1 MKSWRIAGGLSVN
14 CRCWST
20 HRRIC
25 FSKNGPMPRN
35 SVSDRF
41 CATTSTTFSG
51 QRKALREALR
61 KARDNVPASCCAW
74 RASSSATSV
83 FESTLENRFCP
94 QIKWAESGAQLRVTA
109 LLHAFFSLNAILIM
123 MPETAEEISQQPEVR
138 KELQRATGEKR
149 RQKVKAQGR
158 DKLWFIAHT
167 LILGACIVLYFL
179 LGSKLIPLPQ
189 ATVDISERIL
199 RGAALIVIVLA
210 IAQAAS
216 VYGLGRIEDASTRFT
231 LQRIV
236 HLVVALLIALI
247 VVSIIFVN
255 WYAAVAALGVG
266 SIIIGLAVQT
276 PMKSFIAWIYILVR
290 QPFRV
295 GDRIKIGDAT
305 GDVIDV
311 SYLDTTLWEFGGQYM
326 SGDHPSG
333 RLIKFPNEKV
343 LDELIYNYSWPLF
356 PYIWNEI
363 KFNVAYNSDLEFIA
377 GTMQKVTEEELGK
390 EMIKRVE
397 TFRDLLARTP
407 VDELEVHERPRVI
420 FRVSEN
426 TWLEAIVRY
435 IVAPREAGRIKTRLI
450 KKLLVALNAAPDKV
464 MFPAGANR

>member
-1 MKSWRIAGGLSVN
+1 
-14 CRCWST
+14 
-20 HRRIC
+20 
-25 FSKNGPMPRN
+25 
-35 SVSDRF
+35 
-41 CATTSTTFSG
+41 
-51 QRKALREALR
+51 
-61 KARDNVPASCCAW
+61 
-74 RASSSATSV
+74 
-83 FESTLENRFCP
+83 
-94 QIKWAESGAQLRVTA
+94 
-109 LLHAFFSLNAILIM
+109 M